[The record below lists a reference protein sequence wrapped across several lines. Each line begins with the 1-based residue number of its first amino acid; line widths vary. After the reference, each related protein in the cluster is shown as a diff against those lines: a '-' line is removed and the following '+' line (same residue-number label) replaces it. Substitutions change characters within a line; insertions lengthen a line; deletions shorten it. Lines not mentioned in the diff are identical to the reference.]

1 MQLTKN
7 RCITARLLPGLALLV
22 LLMPPPKEVLAGG
35 GSWQCEQTE
44 NGLWRCVGEAEPE
57 PALELELE
65 LTLEPEPTAES
76 EAVQEPE
83 PTPEPEPAAELEP
96 TAELE
101 PAAVPEPAPL
111 PTPAADSQQ
120 PATEYLSTAPIDHT
134 IPEAAHAPGPEPALD
149 PWAYCPP
156 VTAQRDSYPALRPGE
171 IDLQAASAS
180 TSADNV
186 YTLEGDAIVQYG
198 SQRVR
203 ADQIIYRQDDG
214 EAVASG
220 NVLLTA
226 PGLEVHAET
235 ATVRPDEDT
244 GKLQQISYSLSGQ
257 HARGTASVLSLEGR
271 GQQHFENIT
280 YTTCPTGNQDWE
292 LSAKQADLDQTR
304 GRGKVRGAKLKFKD
318 VPIAYIPYMSFP
330 LDDRRKSGLLA
341 PSYGH
346 TDETGTDI
354 TVPFYWNIAPNYDA
368 TIAARHMTDRGTMAG
383 AELRY
388 LHKNNSG
395 ELRGEYLDSDD
406 KFNDE
411 ERSLVSINHRG
422 NPVPRLETS
431 IIASNVSDDKYFE
444 DLGTTLVETSQ
455 SSLERTA
462 KAAYHGDWWD
472 VGIKVQD
479 FQTIDPAVASI
490 DRPYKQ
496 LPQIVF
502 DAAPEKRLLG
512 LKFSTHAELNS
523 FDHSDGD
530 KITGKRLDIQP
541 RVSLPVQRAAW
552 YIEPAVSVRHTSYD
566 LDNTAKDNSPDRTT
580 PVVSIDAGSFFERNT
595 RWGDSDLVQTLEP
608 RLFYL
613 YVPEK
618 DQDDIPV
625 FDTGDY
631 DFNYWTL
638 FQENRFTGPD
648 RMGDANQVAVAL
660 TSRILDPGSGRQLF
674 SASLGSLIY
683 FRDRDVTLPGELVE
697 TDDSSDLIGEMT
709 MNLGRHWNAE
719 AEVHWNPHDSQTNRN
734 DYRLQYKADQRQLVN
749 LSYRRRRDSQEQAD
763 LSFLW
768 PLGQSWHMVGRW
780 YYSLDENETIEAIAG
795 LGYESCCWGA
805 QLVGRSFIN
814 NDEDDRNTAIFFQ
827 VELKGLGTIGAK
839 VDDVLERGILG
850 YGS

>member
-1 MQLTKN
+1 M
-7 RCITARLLPGLALLV
+7 
-22 LLMPPPKEVLAGG
+22 
-35 GSWQCEQTE
+35 
-44 NGLWRCVGEAEPE
+44 
-57 PALELELE
+57 
-65 LTLEPEPTAES
+65 
-76 EAVQEPE
+76 
-83 PTPEPEPAAELEP
+83 
-96 TAELE
+96 
-101 PAAVPEPAPL
+101 
-111 PTPAADSQQ
+111 
-120 PATEYLSTAPIDHT
+120 
-134 IPEAAHAPGPEPALD
+134 PEAAYAPGPEPALD
-149 PWAYCPP
+149 RWAYCPP
-156 VTAQRDSYPALRPGE
+156 VTTQRDSYPEIRPGE

-214 EAVASG
+214 EVVASG

-226 PGLEVHAET
+226 PGLEVYAET

-244 GKLQQISYSLSGQ
+244 GKLQQVSYSLSEQ
-257 HARGTASVLSLEGR
+257 HARGTASVLSLEGP

-292 LSAKQADLDQTR
+292 ISAKQADLDQIR
-304 GRGKVRGAKLKFKD
+304 GRGKVRGAKLKFKG
-318 VPIAYIPYMSFP
+318 VPIAYVPYMSFP

-368 TIAARHMTDRGTMAG
+368 TIAVRHMTDRGTMVG
-383 AELRY
+383 GELRY

-395 ELRGEYLDSDD
+395 EIRAEYLDSDD

-431 IIASNVSDDKYFE
+431 IIASNVSDDQYFE

-455 SSLERTA
+455 TSLERTA

-479 FQTIDPAVASI
+479 FQTIDPAVSSS

-496 LPQIVF
+496 LPQITF
-502 DAAPEKRLLG
+502 DAAPDKRLFG
-512 LKFSTHAELNS
+512 LKFSTRAELNS

-530 KITGKRLDIQP
+530 NVTGKRFDIQP
-541 RVSLPVQRAAW
+541 RVSLPIRKAAW

-566 LDNTAKDNSPDRTT
+566 LDNTAKGADDSPDRTT

-595 RWGDSDLVQTLEP
+595 RWGNSDLVQTLEP

-613 YVPEK
+613 YVPKK

-660 TSRILDPGSGRQLF
+660 TSRILDPGSGKQIF
-674 SASLGSLIY
+674 SASLGSLLY
-683 FRDRDVTLPGELVE
+683 FRDRDVTLPGERVE
-697 TDDSSDLIGEMT
+697 TDDSSDLIGEIT
-709 MNLGRHWNAE
+709 MNIGNHWNAD

-734 DYRLQYKADQRQLVN
+734 DYRLQYKTGPRQLVN

-780 YYSLDENETIEAIAG
+780 YYSLDDNETIEAIAG